1 MKLTTLLSFLLF
13 FSIAYCQYPCVNGV
27 STDINNPTNNNLPS
41 TNGHGQY
48 YLNGTNWFYPDDP
61 NTTYL
66 PFMSTATVNNSVD
79 MINPF
84 SDQLS
89 QYYAYLNN
97 STLNPST
104 TPTYENGWEL
114 LAVNLGFM
122 PDGTPISNLGQSS
135 VFTDLPYLILYN
147 RYSGILRLFAN
158 SGDGLAE
165 TGTGWNAI
173 KINLEFQDPPED
185 WNTSGLLRL
194 NGGFDQALDKKTSQ
208 QKVVTFAEHPNQNNH
223 WFSTDFQLAYDPCTC
238 FYPSKIKVSF
248 DFIRI
253 SDIDLF
259 SRGIEIESDLISNDN
274 AGLPEDFLSTFEVDN
289 TGEVSGGILMYN
301 AMETL
306 VEKYIADLEQ
316 YKQDLAA
323 VQQYNKKIDATVAV
337 LKVFKTVILGAASPL
352 ISSLS
357 AGIVA
362 DLPTEF
368 VKKAKVNETKIS
380 EESKKILG
388 KKLDSFIG
396 KNWKKK
402 DEPTKPERPTAVFS
416 ETRFEGQMTTDI
428 FISGPTLF
436 NPGTFGNTSGI
447 NDFIQSIHQYPVY
460 NEVLGSFAMLESP
473 KIKHSVKK
481 YIDNRA
487 MTVETCDIIVPED
500 PATFP
505 INSDLVSLPHVTSST
520 HQYNYHQVHQFQ
532 LAEPLKYTFNPALDI
547 ISSNVKAAIVFNGEK
562 PEVTSPPDSR
572 ISYFELNISSGANMY
587 ANVESFEFPLENSE
601 ILNPMNELDF
611 SMETP
616 FLDVDAIQPVIGSF
630 DIQSFQ
636 KFDFNTPIDP
646 LLCALNEY
654 SLVFAADPETY
665 ILTYHKYELD
675 NYLNDPNNF
684 NRFAVTYSQLDI
696 SIKNFQLKVIIDL
709 EFATLNG
716 SGDNNSVTQIF
727 TYNVNGD
734 ELTLVGSYIDEF
746 INNSANDI
754 TQYPQDI
761 GFTDTHFDGSEIE
774 NCNVKTLGGTK
785 YKCKCWN
792 NIFINGDITVA
803 PGYEVDF
810 IAGKEIYVQE
820 EASIDSEAQLYIE
833 PILDYSQPMP
843 PFDDNLINSYC
854 KNLDPN
860 LPSYQAHIPT
870 KNYSDQNNSSKLL
883 LNPSSID
890 FDIYPNPTK
899 NGFWIDYYLE
909 SESNFEISIND
920 ITGKTLRLFPENEF
934 SGNGYHHHFINSSDL
949 SRGIYLISIRLDD
962 AVKTKRLI
970 VN

>member
-122 PDGTPISNLGQSS
+122 PDGTPISDIGQSS

-208 QKVVTFAEHPNQNNH
+208 KKMVSFAEHPNQNNH

-259 SRGIEIESDLISNDN
+259 SRGIEIESDLISDDN
-274 AGLPEDFLSTFEVDN
+274 AGLPEDFLSTFEVN
-289 TGEVSGGILMYN
+289 ENGEVSGGILMYN

-362 DLPTEF
+362 DLPKEF

-396 KNWKKK
+396 KNFKKK
-402 DEPTKPERPTAVFS
+402 KEPTKPDRPTAVFS

-428 FISGPTLF
+428 FMPGPTLF
-436 NPGTFGNTSGI
+436 NPGTFGNTQGT
-447 NDFIQSIHQYPVY
+447 NDIIQSIHQYPVY

-481 YIDNRA
+481 YTDNIS
-487 MTVETCDIIVPED
+487 MSTQNCNVTFEDDDGYFLYYQPIVSRS
-500 PATFP
+500 
-505 INSDLVSLPHVTSST
+505 I
-520 HQYNYHQVHQFQ
+520 HQNTYHQVHQFQ
-532 LAEPLKYTFNPALDI
+532 LEEPLKYTFNPALDI
-547 ISSNVKAAIVFNGEK
+547 ISSNVKAAIVFKGNK
-562 PEVTSPPDSR
+562 PQTIQPSPPIFSHQLTIESDASR
-572 ISYFELNISSGANMY
+572 Y

-601 ILNPMNELDF
+601 ILNPMNEFDF
-611 SMETP
+611 SMQTP
-616 FLDVDAIQPVIGSF
+616 FVNINALQPLIGSF
-630 DIQSFQ
+630 NIQSTENFEYI
-636 KFDFNTPIDP
+636 TPVLP
-646 LLCALNEY
+646 YCYGSYNEFGFSFSFLAPYSPGTYSSNPNNLNRRGVPT
-654 SLVFAADPETY
+654 S
-665 ILTYHKYELD
+665 ELD
-675 NYLNDPNNF
+675 FTFEY
-684 NRFAVTYSQLDI
+684 
-696 SIKNFQLKVIIDL
+696 QLKVIIDI
-709 EFATLNG
+709 EFGTLNG
-716 SGDNNSVTQIF
+716 VGENNSVTQIF

-774 NCNVKTLGGTK
+774 NCNLKTLGGTK

-854 KNLDPN
+854 QNLDPN

-870 KNYSDQNNSSKLL
+870 KNHSDQNNSSKLL

-920 ITGKTLRLFPENEF
+920 ITGKTLRLFSENEF